1 MNETISDPLLFGL
14 KLTTHRDKDL
24 GVDAASFFQY
34 ECIIAA
40 IAVAFFRT
48 TIKSHE
54 HEPMALR
61 LFFSLILAGLAFVKK
76 PYEIICAMQMFS
88 YAVPLLLRRQQMIRS
103 SLPPRK
109 LNWMLLV
116 ALSACLSL
124 AINHFVLSDDFFSII
139 AFVTPSFFKRLILYL
154 IPIYEMQQAYEI
166 ITQFVDPGVL
176 QKQLAHLLFVTFN
189 IQVGMG
195 YLGIEFLKRE
205 QRRRNELVRIDMTSD
220 PDATCP
226 TENGPKASE
235 EVIKKQEDASRR
247 FQRGAAPFILMTA
260 TPYMFQLIA
269 YGNVNMFAFACVQD
283 DIHRAVRL
291 NQLFKNDSHLVAM
304 ANDSATSPE
313 GKSLYFFS
321 TRSRNCGI
329 RSIFKQLNFS
339 NPAYAQSM
347 DEVVTTIYDLVNRK
361 FFSLPK
367 LMLLPGIMMRQPML
381 VAQITPFIFGSDF
394 INAKI
399 LAFLTTS
406 IEKYKKE
413 SMEIQSV
420 RSKVEAFD
428 MKNADLLQRS
438 GVGAT
443 AFTQKKWE
451 ELTVSIQ
458 QKTFMSTFLTRTKR
472 FFNWIQHHFVFS
484 VMIDCALAHLI
495 AAGKIV
501 SAEIFVFSRAIEDAV
516 DTVLMRSRAESELAR
531 MLTQID
537 KLKELA
543 NAWEKSRN
551 RLLLPCLVRPHEV
564 THSGIVLKN
573 LHYSRGSASVSVDHV
588 DIDPGVYALTGAN
601 GSGKSTLF
609 RVLMSCQTNVKS
621 TDLPNSITFAS
632 PGRPI
637 IEEVDT
643 AEDACSAIDEICPP
657 PDEDAGRHPK
667 LEITLPSSDVA
678 EISQSF
684 YWPLYTRPI
693 DWIYQTHLTDKA
705 DVESKAR
712 MVAELLQDLEFRQI
726 KRENIGN
733 EAIEMQAESM
743 SVVDIVTDE
752 LLETKDDWFNDLS
765 GGQKS
770 KVELVR
776 KVFLHDSCPSVLLI
790 DETMAPLD
798 PTSKSL
804 VMSKLK
810 AFCEGSVV
818 IVIYHTDVTDDDGG
832 VECVPGNNFFDANL
846 HLENRTLKT
855 RPLCS

>member
-1 MNETISDPLLFGL
+1 MNATISGPLHFGFN
-14 KLTTHRDKDL
+14 LTTHRDKDL
-24 GVDAASFFQY
+24 DGDATSFFQY

-40 IAVAFFRT
+40 ISVAFFRT
-48 TIKSHE
+48 TIKSHH
-54 HEPMALR
+54 HEPLALR
-61 LFFSLILAGLAFVKK
+61 LFSSLTLAGLAFVKK

-88 YAVPLLLRRQQMIRS
+88 YAVPLLLKHQQITRS
-103 SLPPRK
+103 SVPPRK
-109 LNWMLLV
+109 LNWLLLV

-124 AINHFVLSDDFFSII
+124 AISHFVLSDDFFAIM
-139 AFVTPSFFKRLILYL
+139 AFVTPSVIKNLVFYL
-154 IPIYEMQQAYEI
+154 IPIYEMQQAYDI
-166 ITQFVDPGVL
+166 ITQFVDPDVL
-176 QKQLAHLLFVTFN
+176 QKQLSHLLFVTFN
-189 IQVGMG
+189 IQVGIG

-205 QRRRNELVRIDMTSD
+205 QRRRNELVRLDMTND
-220 PDATCP
+220 PDATAP
-226 TENGPKASE
+226 TENGPKPPE
-235 EVIKKQEDASRR
+235 ELVMKQKDASRR

-269 YGNVNMFAFACVQD
+269 YGNVNMFAFACLQD

-313 GKSLYFFS
+313 
-321 TRSRNCGI
+321 
-329 RSIFKQLNFS
+329 
-339 NPAYAQSM
+339 AYAQSM
-347 DEVVTTIYDLVNRK
+347 DEVVNTIYDLVNRK

-367 LMLLPGIMMRQPML
+367 LMLLPGIMMRQPLL

-420 RSKVEAFD
+420 RSKVESFD

-458 QKTFMSTFLTRTKR
+458 QKTFMASLLTRTKR

-484 VMIDCALAHLI
+484 VMIDCALAQLI

-543 NAWEKSRN
+543 SAWEKSRS
-551 RLLLPCLVRPHEV
+551 RLLLPCLVSPHEV

-573 LHYSRGSASVSVDHV
+573 LHYSRGSASVSVDHLN
-588 DIDPGVYALTGAN
+588 IDPGVYALTGAN

-621 TDLPNSITFAS
+621 TDLPSSITFAS
-632 PGRPI
+632 PSRPI
-637 IEEVDT
+637 IEEADVPD
-643 AEDACSAIDEICPP
+643 DACSAIDEICPP
-657 PDEDAGRHPK
+657 PDENAGRHPK

-693 DWIYQTHLTDKA
+693 DWIYQTHLSDKDA
-705 DVESKAR
+705 GEKAR
-712 MVAELLQDLEFRQI
+712 VVAELLQDLEFRQI
-726 KRENIGN
+726 KRENTGSIAN
-733 EAIEMQAESM
+733 ESQAEST
-743 SVVDIVTDE
+743 SVDIVMDE
-752 LLETKDDWFNDLS
+752 LQETKDDWFNDLS

-798 PTSKSL
+798 PTSKGL

-810 AFCEGSVV
+810 AFCHGSVV